1 MLTPTTRT
9 YMVLFFLDNNQIE
22 SSTIPRRH
30 LNINSNLHILR
41 EQNRYTFHEFTM
53 LASWF
58 LNVFFLVLASVPSIL
73 SAPATSLTKDYYQKT
88 CPDFSKI
95 VRDTVTTKQAQ
106 QPTTAAGTL
115 RVFFHDCFLE
125 GCDASVLVATNSFN
139 KAERD
144 DELNESLPGDAFDIV
159 TRIKTALE
167 LSCPGVVSCADIL
180 AQSTRDLITIV
191 GGPFYEV
198 KLGRKD
204 GFESKAHKVHGN
216 IPIANHTVHDM
227 MSIFKKNGFSLKEM
241 VALSGGHTVG
251 FAHCIEFSSRLF
263 GPRADPELDSRYAD
277 RLKDLCKDHMVN
289 KSMAAFLDPITPGKF
304 DNMYFKNL
312 KRGLGL
318 LASDHALFKDNGTRP
333 FVDLYADNQTAFFE
347 DFARA
352 MEKLGMVGVKGDKDG
367 EVRRKCDHFNKLDV

>member
-1 MLTPTTRT
+1 RNYKYRKNKRKMLTPTTRT

-41 EQNRYTFHEFTM
+41 EQNRYTSHEFTM
-53 LASWF
+53 LTSWF
-58 LNVFFLVLASVPSIL
+58 LNVFFLVLAS
-73 SAPATSLTKDYYQKT
+73 
-88 CPDFSKI
+88 
-95 VRDTVTTKQAQ
+95 
-106 QPTTAAGTL
+106 
-115 RVFFHDCFLE
+115 
-125 GCDASVLVATNSFN
+125 
-139 KAERD
+139 
-144 DELNESLPGDAFDIV
+144 
-159 TRIKTALE
+159 
-167 LSCPGVVSCADIL
+167 
-180 AQSTRDLITIV
+180 STRDLITIV